1 MANEEIKK
9 HLSEFHY
16 HEVLDRLHVIACNCE
31 SHLMQHPVVKI
42 ESEVK
47 QSVEKAIEYLWEA
60 YQQVGN
66 ISDKRFKD
74 E

>member
-1 MANEEIKK
+1 
-9 HLSEFHY
+9 
-16 HEVLDRLHVIACNCE
+16 
-31 SHLMQHPVVKI
+31 MQHPVVKI